1 LRELTRFKIELLR
14 SLLAQGDSVRHALK
28 LLRLGR
34 STYSKYH
41 HIIWKGLL
49 PNALRNDQEMT
60 LKETTLKTDEKIK
73 VKKADT
79 DERVKKL
86 ARLIDRLYYWE
97 NILKRRKRRKG
108 ALY

>member
-1 LRELTRFKIELLR
+1 M
-14 SLLAQGDSVRHALK
+14 LAQGDSVRHALK
-28 LLRLGR
+28 LLRLGG

-41 HIIWKGLL
+41 HLVWQD
-49 PNALRNDQEMT
+49 ALRND
-60 LKETTLKTDEKIK
+60 LDKTLKTDEKIE

>member
-1 LRELTRFKIELLR
+1 MLR

-28 LLRLGR
+28 LLRLGG

-41 HIIWKGLL
+41 HLVWQD
-49 PNALRNDQEMT
+49 ALRNDLETT
-60 LKETTLKTDEKIK
+60 LKETTLKTDEKIE

-108 ALY
+108 ALF

>member
-1 LRELTRFKIELLR
+1 M
-14 SLLAQGDSVRHALK
+14 LAQGDSVRHALK

-41 HIIWKGLL
+41 HIVWKGFL
-49 PNALRNDQEMT
+49 PNALRNDQE
-60 LKETTLKTDEKIK
+60 TTLKTDEKIE

-97 NILKRRKRRKG
+97 NILKRRKRRKR